1 MSNVYSRR
9 AQEETVDR
17 VLAGIQQVVSFEG
30 RSQYAAGG
38 GGASTC
44 GLAALNCAR
53 VILGRER
60 DGLKGEELVCSM
72 MGRET
77 MEASAHMPTLLST
90 SSSSSSSAGDTRHLF
105 PLDWLGASRRRRHL
119 RNTCLPQVSKP

>member
-1 MSNVYSRR
+1 MSNAYNRR
-9 AQEETVDR
+9 SQEETVDR
-17 VLAGIQQVVSFEG
+17 ILTGVQQVVSFPG

-38 GGASTC
+38 GGVSTC

-77 MEASAHMPTLLST
+77 MEASAHMPTLPFTIIIILC
-90 SSSSSSSAGDTRHLF
+90 
-105 PLDWLGASRRRRHL
+105 RRYSIF
-119 RNTCLPQVSKP
+119 VSVGLAPSI